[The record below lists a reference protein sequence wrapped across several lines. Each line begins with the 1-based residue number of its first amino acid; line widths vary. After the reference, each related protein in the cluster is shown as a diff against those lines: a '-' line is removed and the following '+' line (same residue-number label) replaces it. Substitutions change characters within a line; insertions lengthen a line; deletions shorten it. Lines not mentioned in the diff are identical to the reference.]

1 MGVPARTGRDGLS
14 PGLGDWIVETTN
26 PIDEMVST
34 AQPQPDLEST
44 VVVPDP
50 GWFLQHPSPCL
61 GLARADALKA
71 KPDQQVQ

>member
-1 MGVPARTGRDGLS
+1 MSLLGTPPNQDRDGLL
-14 PGLGDWIVETTN
+14 PGLGNWIVEMTD

-50 GWFLQHPSPCL
+50 GWFLQHPSPLL
-61 GLARADALKA
+61 GIRA
-71 KPDQQVQ
+71 